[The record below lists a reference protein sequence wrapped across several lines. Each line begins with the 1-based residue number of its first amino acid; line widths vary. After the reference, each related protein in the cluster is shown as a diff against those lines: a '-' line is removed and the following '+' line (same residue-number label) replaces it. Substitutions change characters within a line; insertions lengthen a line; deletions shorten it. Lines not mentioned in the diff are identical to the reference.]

1 MEERRRGQRRQQ
13 DRRTHER
20 RWKDARFFLLERRKG
35 DAWKYGS
42 IVLNIGLFALLAW
55 LYLRS

>member
-1 MEERRRGQRRQQ
+1 MEERRQGERRQQ
-13 DRRTHER
+13 DRRKHER
-20 RWKDARFFLLERRKG
+20 RRKDARFFLVERRKG

-55 LYLRS
+55 LYLRR